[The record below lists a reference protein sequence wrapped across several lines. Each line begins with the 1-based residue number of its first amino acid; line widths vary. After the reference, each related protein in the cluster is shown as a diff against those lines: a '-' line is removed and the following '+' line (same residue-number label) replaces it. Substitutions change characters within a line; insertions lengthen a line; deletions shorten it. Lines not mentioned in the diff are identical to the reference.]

1 MSEKIDAGYR
11 IDVHGH
17 YVDEVIIEWMKTAS
31 LGPTP
36 GPAITQWS
44 VTGALDFMDRHAIAA
59 QILSVGFDFLRPEE
73 DANVAVRLTRHLN
86 EAYANL
92 IEDHP
97 DRFGAFAA
105 IPLTT
110 SDAALAEIDY
120 ALDVLGLDGI
130 LLTSNVA
137 GTYIGQPFFEPI
149 LAELSR
155 REVPVFIHPA
165 ACPHIEVLGLGR
177 PSFLIEFPIDTARAI
192 TNAIYRGVF
201 QRHTG
206 LRLIL
211 AHAGG
216 ALPTLGWRLAEN
228 ATVARRPDDAHI
240 DAQHVADVLAEM
252 HYETALAASAHSLLP
267 TLQVTGHEH
276 ILFGTDYPAAPE
288 RAIAHNIA
296 NLMTFNGFNETQ
308 RRAVERG
315 NATRL
320 FPRLARDAT
329 G

>member
-1 MSEKIDAGYR
+1 MTGYR
-11 IDVHGH
+11 IDVHSH
-17 YVDEVIIEWMKTAS
+17 YVGEVIIEWMTTAG
-31 LGPTP
+31 LHPTP
-36 GPAITQWS
+36 GPPFTPWS
-44 VTGALDFMDRHAIAA
+44 VTGALEFMDRHAIAA
-59 QILSVGFDFLRPEE
+59 QILAVGFGFLGSE
-73 DANVAVRLTRHLN
+73 DDPHVAVRLTRHLN

-92 IEDHP
+92 ITDHP

-110 SDAALAEIDY
+110 TDAALTEIHY
-120 ALDVLGLDGI
+120 ALDVLRLDGI

-137 GTYIGQPFFEPI
+137 GNYLGQPFFEPI

-165 ACPHIEVLGLGR
+165 DCPHIEMLGLGR
-177 PSFLIEFPIDTARAI
+177 PSSLIEFPIATARAI

-216 ALPTLGWRLAEN
+216 VLPTLGWRLAEN
-228 ATVARRPDDAHI
+228 AAVARRPDDANI
-240 DAQHVADVLAEM
+240 DAQHVTDVLATM

-267 TLQVTGHEH
+267 ALQVTGHEH

-288 RAIAHNIA
+288 RAITHNIA
-296 NLMTFNGFNETQ
+296 NLMSFDGFDETQ
-308 RRAVERG
+308 RRAVERD
-315 NATRL
+315 NAARL
-320 FPRLARDAT
+320 FPLLAAPDAT
-329 G
+329 R